1 MCTPAVS
8 DQGFRAWSSDHQA
21 DPSIDSAAVNL
32 KYLRFSFCIQREEK
46 KVEIGRSTQL
56 SISPSPL
63 HIFAIDVLFY
73 MMVSTCQSKLPSI
86 VPSSVCPIFQPIC
99 HPKSPGRASQKQAL
113 EAVPSASPI
122 SATAIGKTSP
132 ARTGK
137 LWMSGGSK
145 QRACKYNLINLMQL
159 YTYRYI
165 YIYIARYNCNL
176 LITVTCNKRKLETI

>member
-99 HPKSPGRASQKQAL
+99 HPKSPGRASQK
-113 EAVPSASPI
+113 
-122 SATAIGKTSP
+122 
-132 ARTGK
+132 
-137 LWMSGGSK
+137 
-145 QRACKYNLINLMQL
+145 
-159 YTYRYI
+159 
-165 YIYIARYNCNL
+165 
-176 LITVTCNKRKLETI
+176 